1 MTPGT
6 MRRRHHLGRMGKVMT
21 LLSSLVL
28 GGCTVFGIR
37 SGTPQPAYT
46 VTGHVGAVELRR
58 YGPRL
63 AADVTVPGS
72 EIDAR
77 YAGFRRLAGYI
88 FGANT
93 RAGGGSGSIEM
104 TAPVEQSRAEQA
116 TGETVAMTAP
126 VAQQQ
131 AGKEGWTIRFF
142 LPADLTLATAPRP
155 RDPAIHLV
163 EVPAATMAVLR
174 FSGIPGAAAVATH
187 RARLLAAL
195 AKSAWRPAGEVV
207 GWFYDPPWT
216 LPWLRRNEVAV
227 AVEPR

>member
-1 MTPGT
+1 
-6 MRRRHHLGRMGKVMT
+6 MRKLAT
-21 LLSSLVL
+21 LISSLVL

-46 VTGHVGAVELRR
+46 VTGHIGALELRR

-77 YAGFRRLAGYI
+77 SAGFRTLAGYI

-93 RAGGGSGSIEM
+93 KQGGGSGTIEM
-104 TAPVEQSRAEQA
+104 TAPVEQAR
-116 TGETVAMTAP
+116 GEKVAMTAP
-126 VAQQQ
+126 VAQER
-131 AGKEGWTIRFF
+131 AGKDGWTVRFF
-142 LPADLTLATAPRP
+142 LPAAMTLATAPRP

-163 EVPAATMAVLR
+163 EVPPAEMAVLR
-174 FSGIPGAAAVATH
+174 FSGIPGKEAVATE
-187 RARLLAAL
+187 RARLLAAIE
-195 AKSAWRPAGEVV
+195 ASAWKAVGEPVA
-207 GWFYDPPWT
+207 WFYDPPWT

-227 AVEPR
+227 PVEHR